1 MITAAFRHQTAA
13 VADLAFAGW
22 LALHAPS
29 GRNRPL
35 PQLARA
41 DRAGQMLPRAERVL
55 AVTTRPGPESADLG
69 ALLYTFRRSGARVSL
84 LSLTRGESS
93 QFNSTMKPLRSAR
106 PWELLVAATLL
117 GISSVAVADYPD
129 GQLSSCAL
137 STLTERVGR
146 AITEHSADLVV
157 VTDPAENGSDGAVV
171 AMAASVAAEEA
182 RVAALARSLS
192 AGLGGWQV
200 DLGAGAARARAVQ
213 RSAVAAH
220 ASQSDAL
227 ADLTFRLRMLGR
239 SEWLRW
245 LVPPPEPRRRLN

>member
-1 MITAAFRHQTAA
+1 MITTAFRHQPALP
-13 VADLAFAGW
+13 ADLAFAGW

-41 DRAGQMLPRAERVL
+41 DRAAQMVPRAERVL

-69 ALLYTFRRSGARVSL
+69 ALLYTFRRSGAQVSL
-84 LSLTRGESS
+84 LSLTRGEAS
-93 QFNSTMKPLRSAR
+93 QFNSTIEPLHSAR

-129 GQLSSCAL
+129 GRLSSCGR
-137 STLTERVGR
+137 SILTERIGR

-157 VTDPAENGSDGAVV
+157 VTDPAESEPDDAVV
-171 AMAASVAAEEA
+171 AAAASAAAGEAQVA
-182 RVAALARSLS
+182 VLARSLS
-192 AGLGGWQV
+192 AVPGGWQV

-227 ADLTFRLRMLGR
+227 ADLTFRLRVLGR

-245 LVPPPEPRRRLN
+245 LVPPPEPRQLVN